1 MLNDIK
7 TALRISQSNTAFDTE
22 IIDLIEAARL
32 DLMISGISQEKASSD
47 KDPLIKRAITIYCKA
62 NYGFDNPDFDR
73 LQKSYAMLKQHLS
86 LTGDYRVE

>member
-7 TALRISQSNTAFDTE
+7 VALRISQSNSAFDTE
-22 IIDLIEAARL
+22 VIDLIEAARL
-32 DLMISGISQEKASSD
+32 DLMISGVSQEKASSD

-62 NYGFDNPDFDR
+62 NYGFDNPDSDR
-73 LQKSYAMLKQHLS
+73 LQKSYDMLKQHLS